1 MYLYY
6 MRTMPNQLKE
16 NINRIK
22 SLISEFY
29 PDDTPDE
36 PGYTGFPLEDG
47 LGGMSSKGEGNMAKH
62 QSMECS
68 SDSADVARMIN
79 SDMDLPEWLEAKI
92 TLSADYMNTVK
103 DYLTHQMNAEEEII
117 NISYDD
123 EYMEYELGEQDAGT
137 ESGESDDA
145 AGAGTASMGVWDSG
159 VARGVANQ
167 ITNTKWSDNNDVV
180 RGKANPKW

>member
-1 MYLYY
+1 MS
-6 MRTMPNQLKE
+6 NQLKE

-36 PGYTGFPLEDG
+36 PGYTGFPVEDKQLFKIVG
-47 LGGMSSKGEGNMAKH
+47 QDGNVKAIELTYDMAVTINDSFDGTIIPMSDDE
-62 QSMECS
+62 E
-68 SDSADVARMIN
+68 
-79 SDMDLPEWLEAKI
+79 P
-92 TLSADYMNTVK
+92 TL
-103 DYLTHQMNAEEEII
+103 

-123 EYMEYELGEQDAGT
+123 ETMEYELGEQEGT

-145 AGAGTASMGVWDSG
+145 AGAGTASMGIWDSG

-167 ITNTKWSDNNDVV
+167 ITNSKWADSYTTT
-180 RGKANPKW
+180 RGKANPLT